1 MRKEKLEE
9 LHSYIDE
16 LKVIDMKEVETTGKG
31 FLSSKKY
38 ACTLNN
44 GKKFIRERII
54 KNGQD
59 GSAAIIVPVT
69 KEGNVLLIIQPRV
82 FCSATI
88 GVEFPA
94 GYIEKGEDPSI
105 SAARELEE
113 ETGYTFEK
121 LIPLAKYYQDD
132 GCSAAYNHSFLAINC
147 SKTTEQHLDGDEV
160 IRYFECTFEEM
171 LELADMGYICGVNS
185 LLAIER
191 AKPIIEKI
199 KNKEKNNGL
208 R

>member
-9 LHSYIDE
+9 LHSYIEE
-16 LKVIDMKEVETTGKG
+16 LKVKDMKEVEITGKG
-31 FLSSKKY
+31 FLSSKRY

-44 GKKFIRERII
+44 GQSFVRERII

-69 KEGNVLLIIQPRV
+69 KEGNVLLVVQPRV
-82 FCSATI
+82 FCASTI

-94 GYIEKGEDPSI
+94 GYIEEGEDPSV

-113 ETGYTFEK
+113 ETGYTCEQ

-147 SKTTEQHLDGDEV
+147 TKTTNQHLDGDEF

-171 LELADMGYICGVNS
+171 LELAERGYICGVNS

-191 AKPIIEKI
+191 SKPIVEKL
-199 KNKEKNNGL
+199 KTKEKKSGL